1 MVSNGKGG
9 GGVVI
14 RKVKTKPGKQ
24 GHFQETF
31 PSTLKNGIVLQKC
44 KYTILTIITCTFLQL
59 TPYMMDNLDS
69 MDDPD
74 IQKEISAGSQN
85 YI

>member
-1 MVSNGKGG
+1 MAS
-9 GGVVI
+9 
-14 RKVKTKPGKQ
+14 
-24 GHFQETF
+24 F
-31 PSTLKNGIVLQKC
+31 LQKR

-85 YI
+85 YIQHTIPALRTVIPALIFK